1 MGASELVTAGAL
13 ILSVIFAACDG
24 NVDPSGAASSRGTPV
39 ASPMSALAAPDATTS
54 TVTPTSTVT
63 AAPPTA
69 PPAAAPATAS
79 GVPTPG
85 PGTESEASFVRLSPG
100 EQASFAGWTVTFV
113 EVTVDSR
120 CPVDVVCVWAGEV
133 VMALTVREPSGSAV
147 TREVRFQGEPV
158 EVPLQDGL
166 ALNVERVEPA
176 PRSTS
181 VIAAG
186 DYVVRGRFLGP

>member
-13 ILSVIFAACDG
+13 TLSVILAACDG

-39 ASPMSALAAPDATTS
+39 ANPMSALAAPDATTS

-63 AAPPTA
+63 AAPP
-69 PPAAAPATAS
+69 AAAPATAS
-79 GVPTPG
+79 GVPAPG

-158 EVPLQDGL
+158 EVPLQEGL

-186 DYVVRGRFLGP
+186 DYVVRGRFLGTP